1 MAKMLHGVVDD
12 GTREIPLVNKYG
24 KTICTVYMRPADF
37 SIVDRYNALMQN
49 FDDVV
54 KPLTELSIRN
64 DGTAEFKQD
73 WQVLKA
79 VEANLKQKIN
89 ELFDFDEA
97 DAIFAKRNP
106 FSSIGGE
113 FFCLK
118 VLTALGGVI
127 TEAIEEEAELSH
139 KRMDK
144 YLHDIEIK
152 SDKAAENAGAV
163 TDNA

>member
-1 MAKMLHGVVDD
+1 MAKILHGIVDD

-49 FDDVV
+49 FNDVV

-64 DGTAEFKQD
+64 DGTAEFEQD

-89 ELFDFDEA
+89 ELFDFDVVQ
-97 DAIFAKRNP
+97 IFIHTLVRQLCFFLNGFCDNSAERGQNFKTEKLTPDRRKR
-106 FSSIGGE
+106 
-113 FFCLK
+113 
-118 VLTALGGVI
+118 I
-127 TEAIEEEAELSH
+127 TLCKNCISF
-139 KRMDK
+139 
-144 YLHDIEIK
+144 IEIK
-152 SDKAAENAGAV
+152 QLVDFLL
-163 TDNA
+163 

>member
-118 VLTALGGVI
+118 VLTCTSTVLV
-127 TEAIEEEAELSH
+127 SPS
-139 KRMDK
+139 
-144 YLHDIEIK
+144 K
-152 SDKAAENAGAV
+152 S
-163 TDNA
+163 

>member
-1 MAKMLHGVVDD
+1 MAKILHGIVDD

-37 SIVDRYNALMQN
+37 SIVDRYNALMLN
-49 FDDVV
+49 FNDVV

-64 DGTAEFKQD
+64 DGTAEFEQD
-73 WQVLKA
+73 WQVLKV
-79 VEANLKQKIN
+79 VEANLKQKI
-89 ELFDFDEA
+89 DEA

-106 FSSIGGE
+106 FSSVGGE

-152 SDKAAENAGAV
+152 PDKAAENAGAV
-163 TDNA
+163 TNNA